1 MALKKKH
8 WAFALP
14 SYFVGFILVWLLS
27 SWLADLATERLSQSL
42 KDEAQEE
49 LLLAKSQL
57 ESALFR
63 DVFLADSL
71 ATVFTIDPDEAFEN
85 FESIAKQLLN
95 KSSFVRNVGV
105 APDDV
110 IRKNYPLAG
119 NEKAIGLDL
128 RTLVEQYPTVVKA
141 RELKDVFLAGPL
153 ALVQGGSAII
163 VRLPIFYDYP
173 RSDNYWGVVSV
184 VIDYTK
190 LVGSTALLSSQQHTI
205 AIRGVN
211 GSGRSGQIF
220 EGSSDTFEQ
229 PDYQGPVIIPNGEWW
244 VAATFNVA
252 LSDYQK
258 SAIILGQLLLLLS
271 YSALFWGGFMLWKLY
286 RTERFFANEDVLTSI
301 KNRRF
306 ALSYLHS
313 LLTKGRA
320 SQFAVFVIDLNR
332 FKYINDNYGHEAG
345 DELLRRVALS
355 LTEVVRGGDVVA
367 RMGGDEFLII
377 ANRLNEPE
385 AQKLAEKIKR
395 YGESLPITVGDEQIY
410 PSLSIGL
417 AISVEGDGSP
427 ENLLQLAD
435 QRMYRNKTACASQ
448 PTELHQ
454 S

>member
-1 MALKKKH
+1 MKKKH
-8 WAFALP
+8 WALALP
-14 SYFVGFILVWLLS
+14 LYFVGLLLAWLFS
-27 SWLADLATERLSQSL
+27 SWLAELATERLSQSL

-71 ATVFTIDPDEAFEN
+71 ATVFTIDPDEAFQN
-85 FESIAKQLLN
+85 FESIAKQLMS
-95 KSSFVRNVGV
+95 KATFVRNVGV
-105 APDDV
+105 APDDI

-128 RTLVEQYPTVVKA
+128 KSLVDQYPTVLKA

-153 ALVQGGSAII
+153 ELVQGGRAII

-173 RSDNYWGVVSV
+173 RSDNYWGVISV
-184 VIDYTK
+184 VIDYTR
-190 LVGSTALLSSQQHTI
+190 LMESAGLLSNQQYTI

-211 GSGRSGQIF
+211 GSGRGGQIF
-220 EGSSDTFEQ
+220 EGKEVTFEQ
-229 PDYQGPVIIPNGEWW
+229 FDYEGPLIIPNGEWW
-244 VAATFNVA
+244 VSATFDVSLTNA
-252 LSDYQK
+252 QK
-258 SAIILGQLLLLLS
+258 AMITLGQWALITL
-271 YSALFWGGFMLWKLY
+271 YSSLFWGAFVLWKLY
-286 RTERFFANEDVLTSI
+286 RTERLFANEDVLTKI

-306 ALSYLHS
+306 ALSYLQGLIS
-313 LLTKGRA
+313 KGR
-320 SQFAVFVIDLNR
+320 SSKFAVFVIDLNR
-332 FKYINDNYGHEAG
+332 FKYVNDNYGHEAG
-345 DELLRRVALS
+345 DQLLRRVALS
-355 LTEVVRGGDVVA
+355 LSEVVRGGDVVA

-377 ANRLNEPE
+377 ANRLNESE

-417 AISVEGDGSP
+417 AICGEGDGTP

-435 QRMYRNKTACASQ
+435 QRMYRDKTACASQ